1 MIWYNVA
8 QPEYMTEPF
17 LEFMMTDSELN
28 NADDSLIELKKRIE
42 ELEAQK
48 KELELKV
55 AAAEIRSEKILC
67 LFTKSNVE
75 RMKVMSD
82 YLNTSR
88 NDLLNRLVEQAYASE
103 NYKTESVCKKRKGRC
118 CRKFG
123 NGGHGGMRQT

>member
-1 MIWYNVA
+1 M
-8 QPEYMTEPF
+8 P
-17 LEFMMTDSELN
+17 DSDLN
-28 NADDSLIELKKRIE
+28 NSDESLAELKKRID

-55 AAAEIRSEKILC
+55 AAAEVRSEKILC

-103 NYKTESVCKKRKGRC
+103 NYKSDGACAKRKGRC
-118 CRKFG
+118 CRNFRNSG
-123 NGGHGGMRQT
+123 QGGMCQS

>member
-1 MIWYNVA
+1 
-8 QPEYMTEPF
+8 
-17 LEFMMTDSELN
+17 MTDSDLN
-28 NADDSLIELKKRIE
+28 NSGESLTEMKRRIE

-103 NYKTESVCKKRKGRC
+103 NYKTGSEYEKRKGRC

-123 NGGHGGMRQT
+123 NGGHGGMHQL

>member
-1 MIWYNVA
+1 MSDSDLNNSD
-8 QPEYMTEPF
+8 ES
-17 LEFMMTDSELN
+17 LSEL
-28 NADDSLIELKKRIE
+28 KRRIE

-55 AAAEIRSEKILC
+55 AASEIRSEKILC
-67 LFTKSNVE
+67 LFTKSNVD

-82 YLNTSR
+82 YLKTSR

-103 NYKTESVCKKRKGRC
+103 NYKDESVCEKRRGRC

-123 NGGHGGMRQT
+123 NGVHGVMRQS